1 MASYLE
7 FEMELAKPVGA
18 AAAAYAIDMYYFKSP
33 QQKALMSAGA
43 VGLGIYAGSLLGN
56 VAPVVLPD
64 LGQMASGK
72 QVERRILET
81 GVGVAGAYALNRF
94 VLKGD
99 MPSRDGIYQRIGAI
113 FLCDVAGEFL
123 QDFLSGRP
131 LSFLV

>member
-1 MASYLE
+1 
-7 FEMELAKPVGA
+7 
-18 AAAAYAIDMYYFKSP
+18 
-33 QQKALMSAGA
+33 
-43 VGLGIYAGSLLGN
+43 
-56 VAPVVLPD
+56 
-64 LGQMASGK
+64 MASGK